1 MESVDVTHSS
11 ATVWSQ
17 PAPSTCGVCDF
28 FFFFYNR
35 SSEREAPNL
44 QSESSLVCN
53 ELS

>member
-1 MESVDVTHSS
+1 MESADVTHSS

-17 PAPSTCGVCDF
+17 PAPSTCGVRDLF
-28 FFFFYNR
+28 IFDNR

-44 QSESSLVCN
+44 QSESSLACS